1 MASLICKLGAPIGP
15 RLMHSPGPLQ
25 GPSFYAHGAASA
37 FCSTRAR
44 PLNRVKDRQD
54 ATLLILDGRLLPP
67 NNRLPFT
74 PVPQP
79 ICLACSTAFF
89 HSWPKEPRHGHLRK
103 EAEKQRENL
112 LAVHL
117 QCVPNGSS
125 STQHVHIH
133 ITLYTFTHSHTSNV
147 HGGRAVCTARYVY
160 IGRPTPCL
168 SRPHRPTRFR
178 GLAGGVLRQQVARQS
193 RIDVRRP
200 RFPLGS
206 SLRACA

>member
-15 RLMHSPGPLQ
+15 RLMHSPGPFQ

-37 FCSTRAR
+37 FCSSRAR
-44 PLNRVKDRQD
+44 PFNRVKDRQD

-79 ICLACSTAFF
+79 ICLACPTAFF
-89 HSWPKEPRHGHLRK
+89 SFVADGTPPRTFEERCRERERTFWRSTLNVSQMAHPLR
-103 EAEKQRENL
+103 RMY
-112 LAVHL
+112 
-117 QCVPNGSS
+117 
-125 STQHVHIH
+125 TQTHYFV
-133 ITLYTFTHSHTSNV
+133 HSHALV
-147 HGGRAVCTARYVY
+147 HRQCTWRGAVCTPRY

-178 GLAGGVLRQQVARQS
+178 GLAGGVLRQQVARLS